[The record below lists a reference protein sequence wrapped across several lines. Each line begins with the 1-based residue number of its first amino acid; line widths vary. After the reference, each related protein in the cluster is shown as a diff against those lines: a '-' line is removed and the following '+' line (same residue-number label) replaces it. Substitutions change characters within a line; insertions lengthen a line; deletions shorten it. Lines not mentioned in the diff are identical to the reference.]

1 MKIAV
6 FGLGYVG
13 MATACLLSLNNE
25 VVGVDVIKEK
35 VEMVNNKK
43 SPIKDEYIEKYL
55 SEKNLNLVA
64 TDDYKKALSNA
75 DYVIISTPTNY
86 NEETNF
92 FDTSIVESVIEN
104 VMTYKPQA
112 TIIIK
117 STIPIGFIAGI
128 LKKYPNINIIFSPEF
143 LRESKALYDSL
154 YPSRIIIGL
163 DKENKKLVESA
174 EKYVKLVLD
183 VVLKEDVQVRYME
196 YKNAE
201 AVKLFSNEYLALRV
215 AFFNELDTYAEIME
229 LNAKEIIDGV
239 CLDDRIGNYYNN
251 PSFGYG
257 GYCLPKDTKQL
268 KANYKNVPENIIS
281 AVVES
286 NIKRKEFVAEKIFNF
301 AKKQK
306 MGKGNITIGI
316 YRLTMKVNS
325 DNFRQSAIQ
334 DVITLLKQ
342 KGADIIIYEPI
353 LTENKFENLDV
364 CNDLKLFKQKSDVV
378 VANRYDKEIEDIDY
392 KVYSRDIYKRD

>member
-13 MATACLLSLNNE
+13 MATACLLSLKNE
-25 VVGVDVIKEK
+25 VVGVDVLKEK
-35 VEMVNNKK
+35 IDLVNSKK
-43 SPIKDEYIEKYL
+43 SPIKDDYIEKYL
-55 SEKNLNLVA
+55 NEKELNLVA
-64 TDDYKKALSNA
+64 TDDYVEALKNTE
-75 DYVIISTPTNY
+75 YVIISTPTNY
-86 NEETNF
+86 NDETNF
-92 FDTSIVESVIEN
+92 FDTSIVEDVIEK
-104 VMTYKPQA
+104 VAKYRPEA

-117 STIPIGFIAGI
+117 STIPIGFIGNV
-128 LKKYPNINIIFSPEF
+128 LKKYPQINVIFSPEF

-163 DKENKKLVESA
+163 NKENKSLVLSA
-174 EKYVKLVLD
+174 EKYVKLILD
-183 VVLKEDVQVRYME
+183 VVLKENVQVRYLE
-196 YKNAE
+196 YKDAE

-215 AFFNELDTYAEIME
+215 AFFNELDTYAEMMG
-229 LNAKEIIDGV
+229 LNTKDIIDGM

-268 KANYKNVPENIIS
+268 KANYKEVPENIIS

-286 NIKRKEFVAEKIFNF
+286 NIKRKEFVANKIYSF
-301 AKKQK
+301 AQK
-306 MGKGNITIGI
+306 RGENNRSITIGV

-342 KGADIIIYEPI
+342 KGANIIIYEPI
-353 LTENKFENLDV
+353 LTTDKFEGLDV
-364 CNDLKLFKQKSDVV
+364 CNNLNLFKQKTDVI
-378 VANRYDKEIEDIDY
+378 VANRYDKEIEDVKS